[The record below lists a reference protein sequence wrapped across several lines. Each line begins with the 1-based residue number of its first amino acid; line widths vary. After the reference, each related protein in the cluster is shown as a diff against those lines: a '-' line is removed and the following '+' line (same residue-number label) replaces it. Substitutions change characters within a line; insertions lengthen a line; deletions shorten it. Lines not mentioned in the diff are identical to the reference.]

1 LGPGCLKNFKS
12 LQASSTDEHRLWL
25 GKKNQSPNRFIDGTR
40 MGTDKHGLKKGMFL
54 IRIYFLVQSA

>member
-1 LGPGCLKNFKS
+1 